1 MNNEYCSTCV
11 YFLKILEKILLH
23 ISKIIFL
30 GGGGRGWG
38 WGCGENNKINIM

>member
-1 MNNEYCSTCV
+1 MNNEYFSICV
-11 YFLKILEKILLH
+11 YLLKILEKILFYIL
-23 ISKIIFL
+23 KIIFL